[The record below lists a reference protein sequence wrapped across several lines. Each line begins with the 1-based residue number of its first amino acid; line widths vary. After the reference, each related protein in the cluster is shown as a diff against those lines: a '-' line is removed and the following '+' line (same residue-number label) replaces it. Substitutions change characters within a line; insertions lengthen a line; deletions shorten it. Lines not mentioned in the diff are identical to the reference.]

1 MEKLAKSPDG
11 DATPCP
17 PRPETADAD
26 LARDTPRPSRPR
38 SARRIDAVAERRWEG
53 RAWVMGDAG
62 RAGEGQTRLRAEPDL
77 GAVGSSHDTRS
88 DS

>member
-26 LARDTPRPSRPR
+26 LGRDTPRPSRPGLPDG
-38 SARRIDAVAERRWEG
+38 DAVAERRWEG
-53 RAWVMGDAG
+53 RMGDG
-62 RAGEGQTRLRAEPDL
+62 
-77 GAVGSSHDTRS
+77 
-88 DS
+88 